1 MQGIHLTNLQAN
13 SQKIK
18 FLTAIHNIWI
28 LYPKITKESL
38 LKTISRSEV
47 HLKKQIFDTTTNSTS
62 YEHYTKIGKGPLHDR

>member
-1 MQGIHLTNLQAN
+1 MHGIHLTNLQAN

-28 LYPKITKESL
+28 LYPKIAKESF

-47 HLKKQIFDTTTNSTS
+47 QLKMQIFDNYKQHFLWTWYKES
-62 YEHYTKIGKGPLHDR
+62 